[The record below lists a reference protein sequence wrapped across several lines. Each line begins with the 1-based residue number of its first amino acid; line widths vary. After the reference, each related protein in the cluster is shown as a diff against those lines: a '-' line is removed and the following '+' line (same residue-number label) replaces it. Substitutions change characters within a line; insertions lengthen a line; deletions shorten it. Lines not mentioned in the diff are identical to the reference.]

1 MLHLYWNFSPNGGDA
16 SSQPVHLFYLLCSGK
31 VEQKVES
38 AKPAPAK
45 SNAVKPESSGKQKV
59 KIEEL
64 SKVDADEDDSASDM
78 DDSEDGSVDE
88 DEEDSSV
95 FFYPNL

>member
-1 MLHLYWNFSPNGGDA
+1 
-16 SSQPVHLFYLLCSGK
+16 
-31 VEQKVES
+31 
-38 AKPAPAK
+38 
-45 SNAVKPESSGKQKV
+45 
-59 KIEEL
+59 
-64 SKVDADEDDSASDM
+64 M

>member
-1 MLHLYWNFSPNGGDA
+1 MLHLYWNFSLNGGAA

-31 VEQKVES
+31 VELKVES

-45 SNAVKPESSGKQKV
+45 SNAVKSESSGKQKV
-59 KIEEL
+59 KIEEP
-64 SKVDADEDDSASDM
+64 SNADEDDSASDM
-78 DDSEDGSVDE
+78 DDSEDGSLDE
-88 DEEDSSV
+88 DEDSSV

>member
-1 MLHLYWNFSPNGGDA
+1 MLHLYWNFSLNGDSA
-16 SSQPVHLFYLLCSGK
+16 SSQPVHLCYLLCSGK

-64 SKVDADEDDSASDM
+64 SKADADEDDSASDM
-78 DDSEDGSVDE
+78 DDSEDGSLDG
-88 DEEDSSV
+88 DEDSSV